1 MAIQYK
7 IYSLGIQK
15 IVEVINSVSNTVLGV
30 NRYNAKEIKAV
41 NNNGTIQVRDSIT
54 ENILY
59 EGNAVNFIDNNGAA
73 WGTDAENLINNLSL
87 ELTRL
92 DVNLQ
97 DLNNIEEVEGI
108 LAPDLSAYAKTA
120 DITTAISTFETTIN
134 SEINSINNTLN
145 YNVEKYLGKTITS
158 RKIRVNQVSA
168 IASQD
173 TSVTFTV
180 PPSGKFRI
188 IYEDLEITISNAAT
202 VYGHL
207 SLVDPGQPDA
217 AHTEMHPSD
226 EGYVFYSTSN
236 FIDDMLGTLN
246 ALGMRT
252 KNNNLNFGRVTFI
265 SHPQNNVPFPQ
276 LVRQTVT
283 ASFSQ
288 FLDGTL
294 LTPGEEITVHL
305 WFQTGA
311 SAGWVDF
318 LFSKILVIEI
328 PN

>member
-54 ENILY
+54 ENVLY
-59 EGNAVNFIDNNGAA
+59 EGNVVNFIDKNGAA

-145 YNVEKYLGKTITS
+145 SSVEKYLGKTLTS
-158 RKIRVNQVSA
+158 RKIRVDQVSA

-188 IYEDLEITISNAAT
+188 IYEDLEITIDNAAT

-207 SLVDPGQPDA
+207 SLVDPGQPDVTF
-217 AHTEMHPSD
+217 TEIRLD
-226 EGYVFYSTSN
+226 EGGDGYSTSN

-246 ALGMRT
+246 NLGMLTR
-252 KNNNLNFGRVTFI
+252 NNNLNFGRVTFI
-265 SHPQNNVPFPQ
+265 RHPQNNVPFPQ

-305 WFQTGA
+305 WFQTGV